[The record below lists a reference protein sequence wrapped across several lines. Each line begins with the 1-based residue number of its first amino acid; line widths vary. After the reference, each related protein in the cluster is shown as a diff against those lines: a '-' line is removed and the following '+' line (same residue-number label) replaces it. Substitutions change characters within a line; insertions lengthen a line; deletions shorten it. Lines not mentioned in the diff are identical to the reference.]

1 MRQPV
6 LAAIL
11 SFGACLLSLGA
22 CAPPPADKPAEPDAP
37 APAGEAEHDEH
48 ELGTTVRLEPAVIE
62 AARLAWAPAQRQV
75 LAPTVWVAGEIQAD
89 PDRVFEVAAKVA
101 GIFETVDFRE
111 GDKVTEGQ
119 VLATIRAPGL
129 GGMRADQASLQARAA
144 SARANLARLE
154 MLAQRGMA
162 AQQELAAARA
172 EASALQAEAAA
183 AGQRLQALG
192 LGKDGKP
199 TGFALRA
206 PLSGVVTR
214 RGVVVGQA
222 VLAEQMVATIV
233 DLGEVWFVA
242 RVFEH
247 TLSRVE
253 IGAAAE
259 VQLNALPGERFVGN
273 VAYIAPQTDPGAR
286 TIVAR
291 IPLANPDQRLRLG
304 LFGAA
309 TIAVPD
315 PDGRPAGTAVLAVPR
330 EAVTDVGD
338 HPAVFVRRDDG
349 AFELHRV
356 VLGASAPGLVEIAA
370 GLVEGEAVVTRGAFT
385 LKSVLLKHTFAEE
398 EH

>member
-1 MRQPV
+1 MRHLRRPV

-11 SFGACLLSLGA
+11 SLGA
-22 CAPPPADKPAEPDAP
+22 CSSPPPPPAPDAP
-37 APAGEAEHDEH
+37 AAAEAPKGAEHEEH
-48 ELGTTVRLEPAVIE
+48 ALETTVRLDPAVVRD
-62 AARLAWAPAQRQV
+62 AGLAWAPARRQA

-89 PDRVFEVAAKVA
+89 PDRVVEVAAKVA
-101 GIFETVDFRE
+101 GLLETVEFRE
-111 GDKVTEGQ
+111 GDRVTEGQ

-154 MLAQRGMA
+154 TLAQRGMA

-206 PLSGVVTR
+206 PRAGVVTR
-214 RGVVVGQA
+214 RGVVAGQA
-222 VLAEQMVATIV
+222 VLAEQAIATIV
-233 DLGEVWFVA
+233 DLDEVWFVA

-247 TLSRVE
+247 TLDRVE
-253 IGAAAE
+253 LGAAAE
-259 VQLNALPGERFVGN
+259 VRLNALPDARFTGAI
-273 VAYIAPQTDPGAR
+273 AYIAPQTDPGAR

-291 IPLANPDQRLRLG
+291 IPLANPAQRLRLG

-315 PDGRPAGTAVLAVPR
+315 PDGRPPGAEVLAVPR
-330 EAVTDVGD
+330 EAVTDVGGQ
-338 HPAVFVRRDDG
+338 PALFVRRGDG

-370 GLVEGEAVVTRGAFT
+370 GLDEGEDVVTRGAFT
-385 LKSVLLKHTFAEE
+385 LKSVLLKHTFADEDD
-398 EH
+398 

>member
-1 MRQPV
+1 MRQIALPV

-11 SFGACLLSLGA
+11 SLGA
-22 CAPPPADKPAEPDAP
+22 CDSPSAPPPAADAH
-37 APAGEAEHDEH
+37 ADAHAGHEDGAHEEHALE
-48 ELGTTVRLEPAVIE
+48 TTVRLDPAVVRD
-62 AARLAWAPAQRQV
+62 AGVAWAPARREV

-89 PDRVFEVAAKVA
+89 PDRVVEVAAKVA
-101 GIFETVDFRE
+101 GLLETVEFRE
-111 GDKVTEGQ
+111 GDAVTEGQ

-129 GGMRADQASLQARAA
+129 GGMRADQASLLARAA
-144 SARANLARLE
+144 SARANLSRLE
-154 MLAQRGMA
+154 TLAQRGMA

-206 PLSGVVTR
+206 PHAGVITR

-222 VLAEQMVATIV
+222 VLAEQAVATIV
-233 DLGEVWFVA
+233 DLREVWFVA

-247 TLSRVE
+247 TLGRVE

-259 VQLNALPGERFVGN
+259 VRLNALPDERFAGKI
-273 VAYIAPQTDPGAR
+273 AYIAPQTDPGAR
-286 TIVAR
+286 TVVAR
-291 IPLANPDQRLRLG
+291 IPLANADQRLRLG

-315 PDGRPAGTAVLAVPR
+315 PDGRPAGVAVLAVPR
-330 EAVTDVGD
+330 EAVIEVGAQ
-338 HPAVFVRRDDG
+338 PAVFVRRDDE

-356 VLGASAPGLVEIAA
+356 VLGASAPGLVEISA
-370 GLVEGEAVVTRGAFT
+370 GLTEGEAVVTRGAFT
-385 LKSVLLKHTFAEE
+385 LKSMLLKHTFAEE
-398 EH
+398 DH

>member
-1 MRQPV
+1 MRQAV

-11 SFGACLLSLGA
+11 SLGA
-22 CAPPPADKPAEPDAP
+22 CSAPAARPDGAPAEHAEH
-37 APAGEAEHDEH
+37 AEHAEAGEHEEHALE
-48 ELGTTVRLEPAVIE
+48 TTVRLTPAVIE
-62 AARLAWAPAQRQV
+62 AAGLAWAPARRQA

-89 PDRVFEVAAKVA
+89 PDRVFQVAAKVA
-101 GIFETVDFRE
+101 GMLETVEFRE
-111 GDKVTEGQ
+111 GDRVAEGQ
-119 VLATIRAPGL
+119 VLATLRAPGL
-129 GGMRADQASLQARAA
+129 GGLRADQASLLARAA
-144 SARANLARLE
+144 SARANLTRLE
-154 MLAQRGMA
+154 ALAQRGMA

-192 LGKDGKP
+192 VGKDGKP

-206 PLSGVVTR
+206 PIAGVVTQ

-222 VLAEQMVATIV
+222 VGAEQMVATIV
-233 DLGEVWFVA
+233 DLSEVWFVA

-259 VQLNALPGERFVGN
+259 VRLNALPDDLFQGT

-291 IPLANPDQRLRLG
+291 IPLKNPEERLRLG

-315 PDGRPAGTAVLAVPR
+315 PDGRPAGAPVLAVPR
-330 EAVTDVGD
+330 EAVTELAGE
-338 HPAVFVRRDDG
+338 PAVFVRRDDG

-370 GLVEGEAVVTRGAFT
+370 GLEEGEPVVTRGAFT
-385 LKSVLLKHTFAEE
+385 LKSVLLKHTFAED
-398 EH
+398 HH